1 MNQAPPDR
9 LGITAK
15 KTSATGSILMLVS
28 AFNFAILDSLVKIL
42 GPSFRVWDIAF
53 YRFGCGLLLLLAI
66 VCRHGNPFNGHNP
79 KLMVINGLIST
90 MGFLAL
96 VTSIRLI
103 PISTAMVLF
112 YSFPA
117 FAALFS
123 TVIFKEKIKKVEFLY
138 IFVAFFGVILLFEF
152 NLEGPLL
159 GQVMGLLAGILIGL
173 SITIVRKLREKD
185 GSVVIYLYYC
195 LVGIIISLPIFLAE
209 PRLPQLG
216 TEWFILGGIVLSS
229 IFATLLMNMGF
240 RYCKSWEGGL
250 FLTSELVFTSLFGI
264 FFLHELTT
272 WRFLV
277 GGLLIVASVLA
288 LNISN
293 SQKHSSASVAAG
305 DR

>member
-1 MNQAPPDR
+1 MKQAPPPH
-9 LGITAK
+9 GS
-15 KTSATGSILMLVS
+15 SATGSILMLAS

-53 YRFGCGLLLLLAI
+53 YRFGCGMLLLTALF
-66 VCRHGNPFNGHNP
+66 CWYGNPFKGHNQ
-79 KLMVINGLIST
+79 KLMVINGLISA

-123 TVIFKEKIKKVEFLY
+123 SVIFKEKIKIIELLY
-138 IFVAFFGVILLFEF
+138 IFVTFLGVMLLFEF
-152 NLEGPLL
+152 HWRGSLF
-159 GQVMGLLAGILIGL
+159 GQAMGLLAGIFIGL
-173 SITIVRKLREKD
+173 SITVVRKLREQD
-185 GSVVIYLYYC
+185 GPVVIYLYYC
-195 LVGIIISLPIFLAE
+195 LVGIATSFPLFIVD
-209 PRLPQLG
+209 PRLPQIG
-216 TEWFILGGIVLSS
+216 TEWLILGGIVLSS
-229 IFATLLMNMGF
+229 VCAMLLMNMGF

-250 FLTSELVFTSLFGI
+250 FLSSELVFTSLFGF
-264 FFLHELTT
+264 FFLHELVT
-272 WRFLV
+272 WRFLG
-277 GGLLIVASVLA
+277 GGLLILASVIA

-293 SQKHSSASVAAG
+293 ARKSSPLSLTAG